1 MEKLSGGKHQSM
13 NNNNSNGSSLKDK
26 EDINNEIMNAFE

>member
-1 MEKLSGGKHQSM
+1 MEKLSGGKHQNS
-13 NNNNSNGSSLKDK
+13 NNSNGTLKDK